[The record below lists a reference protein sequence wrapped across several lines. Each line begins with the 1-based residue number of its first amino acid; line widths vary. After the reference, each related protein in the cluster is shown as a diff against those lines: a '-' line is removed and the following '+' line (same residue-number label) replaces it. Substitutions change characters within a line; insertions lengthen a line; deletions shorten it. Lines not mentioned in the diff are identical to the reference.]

1 MSPLRLRMI
10 EDMNLAGLAAA
21 TQSLYLRAVYRLA
34 AHYRRSPQEL
44 SEEEVRCYLVS
55 PRDQG
60 AARGTFKTSHYGI
73 QFYSL
78 LAGNWGAETGSWR
91 LHPPPRIPALWE
103 ISRFFVESA
112 QLAGFRRSPGTPET
126 VHLKSRGHFGGL
138 SLEILCARPDRATF
152 KPGDL
157 PMTMEMLGLMALVLV
172 VGGVVAACFFAKN
185 VDKAARLHRPAGEMA
200 RHH

>member
-1 MSPLRLRMI
+1 MLLQLFTETGS
-10 EDMNLAGLAAA
+10 
-21 TQSLYLRAVYRLA
+21 
-34 AHYRRSPQEL
+34 

-55 PRDQG
+55 LRDQG

-78 LAGNWGAETGSWR
+78 LAGNWELRRVHGDCIHHHAFPPYGRFPGFSWKAPNWRGSGAVPG
-91 LHPPPRIPALWE
+91 PRR
-103 ISRFFVESA
+103 RFY
-112 QLAGFRRSPGTPET
+112 
-126 VHLKSRGHFGGL
+126 LKSRGHFGGL
-138 SLEILCARPDRATF
+138 SLGILCARPDRATF

>member
-55 PRDQG
+55 LRDQG

-73 QFYSL
+73 QFFYRHTLDRDWALFSKKRF
-78 LAGNWGAETGSWR
+78 ASRSKGAY
-91 LHPPPRIPALWE
+91 PRRWPMLRCVACCPA
-103 ISRFFVESA
+103 
-112 QLAGFRRSPGTPET
+112 
-126 VHLKSRGHFGGL
+126 
-138 SLEILCARPDRATF
+138 
-152 KPGDL
+152 
-157 PMTMEMLGLMALVLV
+157 
-172 VGGVVAACFFAKN
+172 
-185 VDKAARLHRPAGEMA
+185 
-200 RHH
+200 